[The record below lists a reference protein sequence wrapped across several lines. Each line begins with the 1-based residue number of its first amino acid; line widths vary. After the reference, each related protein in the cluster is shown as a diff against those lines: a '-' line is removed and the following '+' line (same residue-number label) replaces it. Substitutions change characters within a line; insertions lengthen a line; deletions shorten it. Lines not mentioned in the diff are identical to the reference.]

1 MDTPYTIRA
10 QELRDIYST
19 LSMKYLTQDERLDV
33 LLTLKHTVK
42 EHDCKLTQEIIEL
55 IDREADLLMRGV
67 KESNLEG
74 KEKCSV
80 LYVNML
86 ISSGHRWGDRGVRT
100 SRLPYPALPLPVPLS
115 PTSRPFPCCSCPVI

>member
-74 KEKCSV
+74 TF
-80 LYVNML
+80 
-86 ISSGHRWGDRGVRT
+86 ISSPGARFSKVPVTFRT
-100 SRLPYPALPLPVPLS
+100 RNQIFKSKYKV
-115 PTSRPFPCCSCPVI
+115 

>member
-1 MDTPYTIRA
+1 MDTPHTLRA
-10 QELRDIYST
+10 QELRDIFNS

-33 LLTLKHTVK
+33 LLTVKHTVK

-74 KEKCSV
+74 KICS
-80 LYVNML
+80 LHQCTN
-86 ISSGHRWGDRGVRT
+86 R
-100 SRLPYPALPLPVPLS
+100 
-115 PTSRPFPCCSCPVI
+115 

>member
-1 MDTPYTIRA
+1 MDTPYIIRA

-74 KEKCSV
+74 TFIMTV
-80 LYVNML
+80 LDYSQACCLKNNV
-86 ISSGHRWGDRGVRT
+86 IPA
-100 SRLPYPALPLPVPLS
+100 SRSKDDASKTFFFFLPCIL
-115 PTSRPFPCCSCPVI
+115 